1 MGWHNVLI
9 SYYLHHEVNNTDENV
24 YENLNIEIAEIYT
37 NR

>member
-1 MGWHNVLI
+1 M

-24 YENLNIEIAEIYT
+24 YENLNIEVAKIYT